1 MFTHMRI
8 ARPVTDPDR
17 SFLLY
22 SNGLGLQKLG
32 AFNDHAGFDGIMLG
46 RADLGWHLEFTH
58 CQDHPV
64 KPLPTEE
71 DLLVL
76 YFSDEQAWRNTGE
89 KMLAAGFIEVRSFNP
104 YWAINGKTFADH
116 DGYRVVLQNRS
127 WV

>member
-1 MFTHMRI
+1 
-8 ARPVTDPDR
+8 
-17 SFLLY
+17 
-22 SNGLGLQKLG
+22 
-32 AFNDHAGFDGIMLG
+32 
-46 RADLGWHLEFTH
+46 
-58 CQDHPV
+58 V

-116 DGYRVVLQNRS
+116 DGYRVVLQNRA
-127 WV
+127 WA